1 MHSAV
6 EDMLKEYSCKTVDDY
21 KNALKEILQEIAL
34 LGLFRA
40 NLFDTAAFY
49 GGSALR
55 IFYGLDRFSEDL
67 DFSLLKK
74 SDDFDVGPYCDFI
87 RDEMAAFGFEAEVTK
102 KVKAGQSNI
111 ESAFIKAGTL
121 IHLLQI
127 ESISPPVSGIAG
139 NELLKIKLEIDT
151 NPPANAEYE
160 VKYLLTPV
168 PCHVRLF
175 SAPSLFSGKLHA
187 LLCRDWKSGR
197 MKGRDL
203 YDYVWYLSR
212 ATPLNILHL
221 EQRMKQTGDL
231 KMENKLTPAGL
242 KEMLGEKFSSIDYVQ
257 AKQDVMPFIKDPR
270 RLDLWSA
277 DFFISITGDKLVS
290 FENER

>member
-6 EDMLKEYSCKTVDDY
+6 EDMLKKYSCKTVDDY

-40 NLFDTAAFY
+40 NLFDIAAFY

-55 IFYGLDRFSEDL
+55 IFYGLNRFSEDL
-67 DFSLLKK
+67 DFSLIKK
-74 SDDFDVGPYCDFI
+74 SDDFDVGPYCNLI
-87 RDEMAAFGFEAEVTK
+87 RDEIAAFGFEAEVTQ
-102 KVKAGQSNI
+102 KVKAGRSNI

-139 NELLKIKLEIDT
+139 NELLKIKLEFDT
-151 NPPANAEYE
+151 NPPAGAEYE
-160 VKYLLTPV
+160 VKYLLMPV

-175 SAPSLFSGKLHA
+175 SEPSLFAGKLHA

-197 MKGRDL
+197 VKGRDL
-203 YDYVWYLSR
+203 YDYEW
-212 ATPLNILHL
+212 
-221 EQRMKQTGDL
+221 
-231 KMENKLTPAGL
+231 
-242 KEMLGEKFSSIDYVQ
+242 
-257 AKQDVMPFIKDPR
+257 
-270 RLDLWSA
+270 
-277 DFFISITGDKLVS
+277 
-290 FENER
+290 